1 MKKGIGMALACLMLL
16 GSFGAAA
23 QTGTYKIGALDVPY
37 QQQAAEQ
44 LQGLGLMWGTERG
57 FALEE
62 AVTREQAATMVVRLM
77 GENVQQD
84 GTEFFQKSSFTD
96 IQGSW
101 ARNLIACAAEK
112 GYVKGVSETAF
123 EPERGVTG
131 QEFATMLLRAFGYAA
146 EPDTAYEMGIA
157 AGMLLNNYSKAAV
170 EQADYALIRSDMANI
185 CNGALFAKTADGEPV
200 ADMLMAKGKFTEEQ
214 WKNVMT
220 EEGKQQKNTGFAWEL
235 NEQMPQDKNY
245 MFSPLSIKM
254 AFAMA
259 ANGAAGETKQEILDA
274 LDIEDLDVFN
284 KQAAQLMETY
294 NAQDELKLQ
303 VANSIW
309 RNTDNMQGRS
319 FASDYQKKMEQF
331 YQGTAADVT
340 DKNAVETVNNWVK
353 EHTNGKIDSIIE
365 DCDFWAMLVNAVYFK
380 GAWVNQFQEGAT
392 RPDTFVSRDGKETE
406 IDFMHQTGY
415 MDYYADDN
423 MQMVRLPYQ
432 GANIGMYIALTDQ
445 PGSHLE
451 EAAENMNRSYVALS
465 LPKFRTEFSTS
476 LNDMMKSLG
485 VQMAFI
491 DPASA
496 NPAADFS
503 PMVGEKLL
511 FIDSVLHKTYI
522 EVDENGTEAAAVT
535 AIFKGAT
542 SAHIPDPE
550 PIEFK
555 ADHPFTYFIRDDASG
570 EILFLGQYAFAK

>member
-1 MKKGIGMALACLMLL
+1 MKKGMRMAIACLKLL
-16 GSFGAAA
+16 GNFGAAA
-23 QTGTYKIGALDVPY
+23 QTETYKIGALDVPY

-84 GTEFFQKSSFTD
+84 GTEFIQKSSFTD

-220 EEGKQQKNTGFAWEL
+220 EEGKQQENTGFAWEL

-380 GAWVNQFQEGAT
+380 GTWVNQFQEGAT
-392 RPDTFVSRDGKETE
+392 RPDTFMSRDGKETE

-451 EAAENMNRSYVALS
+451 KAAENMNRSYVALS

-485 VQMAFI
+485 VQTAFMEKQ
-491 DPASA
+491 
-496 NPAADFS
+496 ADFS
-503 PMVGEKLL
+503 PMIGEKLL

-522 EVDENGTEAAAVT
+522 DVDENGTEAAAVT
-535 AIFKGAT
+535 AIGMVGTGAY
-542 SAHIPDPE
+542 IPDPE

-570 EILFLGQYAFAK
+570 EILFLGQYAFAKE